1 MKTAILKCR
10 DDLWEG
16 GEKNVLSSICGGRDL
31 IVDFGSVNKVVEI
44 GIRIGTSTNLEL
56 LERQMQALI
65 PFERF
70 IEPFDARNDC
80 VRRGVGCTAGRGGA
94 RSTRN
99 EGIDVAR
106 R

>member
-31 IVDFGSVNKVVEI
+31 IVDFESVNKVVEV
-44 GIRIGTSTNLEL
+44 GIRIGTSTNPEL

-70 IEPFDARNDC
+70 IEPLMRAMSVCIEAWDARL
-80 VRRGVGCTAGRGGA
+80 AEAAPGA
-94 RSTRN
+94 R
-99 EGIDVAR
+99 EMEE
-106 R
+106 